1 MRALVS
7 IVALF
12 LTSCSLI
19 DAMRVQKN
27 APVHRPVDVKDVPSF
42 RGASES
48 DPPAEVKFQ
57 NIRVL
62 KGLPSSQL
70 YSVMAMFSNS
80 LGVTCSHCHTE
91 HFQEESKQEK
101 EMARDMIR
109 MTRAINQSQFQGEPT
124 VTCYTC
130 HHGKNYPDVA
140 PPVSAS
146 GWHRLISPRP
156 PQPPLP
162 ELSSVRNR
170 YESLSAAAPLAGR
183 GEISTVGGLDERA
196 SGNFEIVRRDGRLQL
211 QTDTFYPPPLDRA
224 LTRYANGRVA
234 LDELYGGMTVLRR
247 ESVGGRDALVVMA
260 EARDESMPQDRL
272 AFDAETGQLLRVQTG
287 TMTQLGFVPE
297 EIEFRD
303 FTASGTPRT
312 IQWGRGDYM
321 VVLKFD

>member
-7 IVALF
+7 IAALF
-12 LTSCSLI
+12 FTSCSLI

-27 APVHRPVDVKDVPSF
+27 APAHPPVDLQDVPSF
-42 RGASES
+42 RGASKS
-48 DPPAEVKFQ
+48 DPPAEVKFH

-70 YSVMAMFSNS
+70 YSVMAMFANS

-91 HFQEESKQEK
+91 HFQEESKEEK

-109 MTRAINQSQFQGEPT
+109 MTRAINHSQFQGEPT

-140 PPVSAS
+140 PPVSAA

-156 PQPPLP
+156 PQQPLP
-162 ELSSVRNR
+162 ELSSVRSR
-170 YESLSAAAPLAGR
+170 YESLTAAALAGG

-196 SGNFEIVRRDGRLQL
+196 TGNFEIVRRDGRLQL
-211 QTDTFYPPPLDRA
+211 QSDTFYPPPLDQA
-224 LTRYANGRVA
+224 LTRYANGLVA
-234 LDELYGGMTVLRR
+234 LDQLYSEMTVLRR
-247 ESVGGRDALVVMA
+247 ESVGGRDAFVVMA
-260 EARDESMPQDRL
+260 EARDDSMPEDRL
-272 AFDAETGQLLRVQTG
+272 AFDADTGRLLRVQTG
-287 TMTQLGFVPE
+287 SMTQLGFVPE

-303 FTASGTPRT
+303 FTAGGTPRT